1 MAGFTSLDNL
11 ITNVSNSGKFWRSDW
26 NKNHATAG
34 TVVAGT
40 WSSFSAGAGN
50 PPANTAL
57 VAAVTKTW
65 HPAYDFVAANAGIQ
79 HNGFV
84 SAAGDGYKVILNAS
98 AYSGAATSAPC
109 IMMLVDLLAY
119 SQLTAA
125 TLATA
130 GTYTFLN
137 TENVTFD
144 DGTGYL
150 RMITANDY
158 DSYTPF
164 TLSGAGTPPTGLA
177 DDTMYWTIRVD
188 STHSK
193 VCTSLANA
201 IAGTAVAYTNTGTP
215 TNTLTCRW
223 PRYATGAGVDVMLFN
238 LVAHATAGTSN
249 ITLNYTNAAGTGG
262 KATPATLPANLTTVP
277 IFSVPYSGTASGKY
291 GPFLPR
297 AAGDTGVQSMQSL
310 VTSGNLANGAWAV
323 AAVKPLLTLPITT
336 IGVASE
342 RDLVNQL
349 PSMPRVYDGACL
361 MWLVYTQAAIPNNTA
376 YYGHLDFGWS

>member
-11 ITNVSNSGKFWRSDW
+11 ITNVSNSGKFHRSDW

-34 TVVAGT
+34 TVIAGS
-40 WSSFSAGAGN
+40 WSCMATGAGN
-50 PPANTAL
+50 PPANTTH

-65 HPAYDFVAANAGIQ
+65 HPSYDFTAGNNGILHNGNVAAAW
-79 HNGFV
+79 
-84 SAAGDGYKVILNAS
+84 DGYKVILNAS
-98 AYSGAATSAPC
+98 VFSGATASAPC
-109 IMMLVDLLAY
+109 VFMLVDVLAY

-193 VCTSLANA
+193 VATSLQNA

-223 PRYATGAGVDVMLFN
+223 PRYSTGAGVDIMLYN
-238 LVAHATAGTSN
+238 LVAQATSGTSN
-249 ITLNYTNAAGTGG
+249 VTLNYTNAAGTGSRQ
-262 KATPATLPANLTTVP
+262 TPATVPAVLTTVP
-277 IFSVPYSGTASGKY
+277 LMAIPYSGTAAGKY
-291 GPFLPR
+291 GPFIPR
-297 AAGDTGVQSMQSL
+297 QSTDTGVQSIQSL
-310 VTSGNLANGAWAV
+310 VTSGNLSSGAWGV
-323 AAVKPLLTLPITT
+323 LAVKPLLTLPITT

-361 MWLVYTQAAIPNNTA
+361 MWVVYTQAVIPNNTA